1 MKAIPS
7 KSVPTYQRLMA
18 ALKPHLLILGMGLL
32 AAMLGGL
39 VDSGLAWLVKPIVN
53 KGFVAKDMAFIQW
66 IPLILIGAM
75 LIRSAVNFTADYCI
89 TRVGRALTMEFRQ
102 KIFNKLLRL
111 PVRYFDQQTSGKLL
125 STLIYNVEQIA
136 QATTNALL
144 TLIKEGFLLSGM
156 IFVMLILSWKLFL
169 FFLVTGPVVAFILRK
184 NSRYL
189 RALSR
194 SVQDSVGEVTHIAE
208 EAIEGYKVIRTFGGA
223 RYEKQR
229 FDEVTELNRRRELKV
244 VVANAL
250 GSSAV
255 QIALT
260 IPAAIILYLVTSSKY
275 PQFNLSAGTFAAFMA
290 AMLSVDR
297 PFRRIS
303 GVNTLIQKGLAAAQ
317 SIFELLDQPV
327 EEDQGGLRL
336 EKAEGKIEYR
346 NVVFS
351 HINHACVKK
360 VLNGVSFTANPGETI
375 ALVGRSGAGKST
387 LVNLLPRFYELDSG
401 EILLDGANIK
411 SYDLS
416 DLRSQFAMVSQSV
429 TLFNVS
435 VADNIRYGQFD
446 QVSDEQVIE
455 AAKAAHAMEFIE
467 SLPQGIHTI
476 VGENGRLFSGGQCQ
490 RIAIARALLKKAPI
504 LILDEATSSLDNESE
519 QVIQDALRNLM
530 QNCTTLVIAHRL
542 STVEHANWILVLD
555 QGSIVEQ
562 GTHLDLMLLNGVY
575 AQLYQKQFNE

>member
-1 MKAIPS
+1 MKAASS
-7 KSVPTYQRLMA
+7 KGTPVYRRLIII
-18 ALKPHLLILGMGLL
+18 LKPYFWILGMGLI

-39 VDSGLAWLVKPIVN
+39 VDSGLAWLIKPLVN
-53 KGFVAKDMAFIQW
+53 KGFVAKDMVFIQW
-66 IPLILIGAM
+66 IPIILIGAM
-75 LIRSAVNFTADYCI
+75 LIRSTVNFTADYCI
-89 TRVGRALTMEFRQ
+89 TRVGRAITMEFRQ
-102 KIFNKLLRL
+102 KIFNKLLVL

-144 TLIKEGFLLSGM
+144 TLIKEGFLLLGM
-156 IFVMLILSWKLFL
+156 ISVMVILSFKLFM
-169 FFLVTGPVVAFILRK
+169 FFMITGPIVAFILRT

-189 RALSR
+189 RVLSR
-194 SVQDSVGEVTHIAE
+194 KVQDSVGEVTHIAE
-208 EAIEGYKVIRTFGGA
+208 EAIEGYKVIRTFGGTQ
-223 RYEKQR
+223 YEKQR
-229 FDEVTELNRRRELKV
+229 FCEVTELNRRRELKV

-275 PQFNLSAGTFAAFMA
+275 PQFNLSAGAFAAFMA

-297 PFRRIS
+297 PFRRVS

-317 SIFELLDQPV
+317 SVFELLDQPV
-327 EEDQGGLRL
+327 EEDQGHLSLKR
-336 EKAEGKIEYR
+336 AHGKVEYR
-346 NVVFS
+346 NVIFS
-351 HINHACVKK
+351 YVNDPYIKK
-360 VLNGVSFTANPGETI
+360 VLNGVSFTASKGDVV
-375 ALVGRSGAGKST
+375 ALVGRSGSGKTT
-387 LVNLLPRFYELDSG
+387 LVNLLPRFYEPDAG
-401 EILLDGANIK
+401 EILLDDVDIK
-411 SYDLS
+411 SYHLS
-416 DLRSQFAMVSQSV
+416 DLRSQFSIVSQHV

-446 QVSDEQVIE
+446 QVSDAEVIE
-455 AAKAAHAMEFIE
+455 AARAAHAMEFIE
-467 SLPQGIHTI
+467 SLPEGIHTI

-490 RIAIARALLKKAPI
+490 RIALARALLKKAPI
-504 LILDEATSSLDNESE
+504 LILDEATSSLDSESE
-519 QVIQDALRNLM
+519 QLIQDALKSLM

-555 QGSIVEQ
+555 QGNIVEQ
-562 GTHLDLMLLNGVY
+562 GTHLDLLSLNGVY